1 MAIPDYQTVM
11 LPLLRF
17 TMDGAEHNKR
27 EAVDA
32 LAFEFELNP
41 LELAERLPSGQQT
54 IIDNRVHWACTY
66 LKKAALLESTRRGV
80 FSITQIGKQVLSKNP
95 ERIDI
100 KFLEQFPSFL
110 EFRQLSR
117 KNKGDEKETLTVTD
131 REQTPEE
138 ALEFAHQSIRQALA
152 QELLSRILT
161 CSPTFF
167 EELVVELL
175 VAMGYGGSRRDAGE
189 RVGQSGDG
197 GIDGIIKEDRLGL
210 DTIYIQAKRWQG
222 NVGRPE
228 IQKFVGALQGQ
239 RARKGVFIT
248 TSSFTVDAIDYASRI
263 DTKVVLIDGQQL
275 TNLMMDFGVGVSVAA
290 TYAVKRIDSDYFE
303 EE

>member
-117 KNKGDEKETLTVTD
+117 KNKGDEKETLTVSF
-131 REQTPEE
+131 P
-138 ALEFAHQSIRQALA
+138 
-152 QELLSRILT
+152 
-161 CSPTFF
+161 
-167 EELVVELL
+167 
-175 VAMGYGGSRRDAGE
+175 
-189 RVGQSGDG
+189 
-197 GIDGIIKEDRLGL
+197 
-210 DTIYIQAKRWQG
+210 
-222 NVGRPE
+222 
-228 IQKFVGALQGQ
+228 
-239 RARKGVFIT
+239 RKIVF
-248 TSSFTVDAIDYASRI
+248 
-263 DTKVVLIDGQQL
+263 QW
-275 TNLMMDFGVGVSVAA
+275 
-290 TYAVKRIDSDYFE
+290 
-303 EE
+303 